1 MPPPWESVR
10 LSMMTHLCVDP
21 LLLDYVVFT
30 IEMPLLGDLRAGL
43 YSVVINHCFGLTFDS
58 VILQC

>member
-1 MPPPWESVR
+1 
-10 LSMMTHLCVDP
+10 MMTHLCVDP